1 MTGDG
6 DGFEPSGYLR
16 EYARGNVDSD
26 PDVHLHAGLV
36 PDPEVREW
44 LTWMAENYQRIDDDM
59 PEKFW
64 ETKFARKALRKS
76 GTEVAQ
82 RAVEEG
88 QMHVIDYLTGMPS
101 SETNIS
107 VMDTIDWLHDWV
119 SRDAAMTL
127 LSGHMNSGK
136 TNTALF
142 LGEIWEREFPDGE
155 VAANLHKFPAGHSIV
170 EMKVLVEW
178 ILKNPEKPKLF
189 IFDEAAS
196 SASSDLDDHEV
207 KDQMRGL
214 IRLMAKLNVYL
225 IVIGHGR
232 GGTDVNTEFRRFSH
246 AVEKHDK
253 KKATIYETVT
263 EGREYEDEMKQLTGI
278 PATSWDYDPD
288 DPADWQFNY
297 DGEDLHLRYR
307 EEVSDYDIEGYE
319 EEIFTDEELKKINEK
334 WEQDGGDGEE
344 DEQEEQKEQCLGE
357 TTDGSRCQKTGHHV
371 QENGYCSQHQD
382 QVEEIEE

>member
-44 LTWMAENYQRIDDDM
+44 LTWMEEHYRATPPDKM
-59 PEKFW
+59 PESFW
-64 ETKFARKALRKS
+64 QTKFARKTLRKY

-101 SETNIS
+101 AETNIS
-107 VMDTIDWLHDWV
+107 VMDTIDWLYDWV

-127 LSGHMNSGK
+127 ISGHMNTGK

-142 LGEIWEREFPDGE
+142 FGELWKREFPSGE
-155 VAANLHKFPAGHSIV
+155 TGSNIRSCV
-170 EMKVLVEW
+170 EIDQYIRTMTGLVEW
-178 ILKNPEKPKLF
+178 CLDNPETPKLF
-189 IFDEAAS
+189 IFDEAAAT
-196 SASSDLDDHEV
+196 ASSDLNDYEV
-207 KDQMRGL
+207 KEQMRGL
-214 IRLMAKLNVYL
+214 IRLMAKLDVYM

-246 AVEKHDK
+246 AVQKDGK
-253 KKATIYETVT
+253 KNATIYETVS
-263 EGREYEDEMKQLTGI
+263 EGRDYEDKLKDLTGI

-288 DPADWQFNY
+288 DPADWMFDY
-297 DGEDLHLRYR
+297 DGEDLHVRYR
-307 EEVSDYDIEGYE
+307 KEVSDYDIDGYE
-319 EEIFTDEELKKINEK
+319 EEIFDEDELEEINEK
-334 WEQDGGDGEE
+334 WEQESGEDGEKE
-344 DEQEEQKEQCLGE
+344 EEEQCRGT
-357 TTDGSRCQKTGHHV
+357 TTDGTRCQKTGHHV
-371 QENGYCSQHQD
+371 QDNGYCSQHQD
-382 QVEEIEE
+382 QVEEVEE